1 VRFEPGQAREVELVP
16 YAGERVV
23 YGFQQK
29 VQGRLKGAP

>member
-16 YAGERVV
+16 YDGSRLI

-29 VQGRLKGAP
+29 IMGPA